1 MVTYIIIQIKKINPL
16 YMTLKVTRNVPSIHK
31 IKIREEN
38 RMWREMWMLRNNRG
52 EAIRK
57 MQHQGKKMDAVVS
70 VSPILH
76 SLPFRRSCPNTQVFH
91 VYLFCL
97 YLLIKP
103 LSSIL
108 IKICIFM
115 HIKRKFRCIF

>member
-1 MVTYIIIQIKKINPL
+1 MVTYINIKIKKINKL
-16 YMTLKVTRNVPSIHK
+16 YMTLKVTKNVRSIHK

-38 RMWREMWMLRNNRG
+38 RMRRGMWMLRNNRG
-52 EAIRK
+52 ESIRK
-57 MQHQGKKMDAVVS
+57 MQHQGEKMDAVVS

-108 IKICIFM
+108 I
-115 HIKRKFRCIF
+115 